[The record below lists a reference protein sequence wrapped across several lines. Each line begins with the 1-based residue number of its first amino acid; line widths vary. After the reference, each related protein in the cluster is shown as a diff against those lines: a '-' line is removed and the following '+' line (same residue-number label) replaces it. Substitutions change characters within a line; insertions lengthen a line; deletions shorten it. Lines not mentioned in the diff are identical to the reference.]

1 MVLVGLSI
9 TIYGVTIYYLLPLA
23 LLSMNLTL
31 VSQIIIFILVGLLF
45 ALTLL
50 AFNTQSTLERICT
63 NVFLF
68 FEQASI
74 KSMVIKNLAA
84 HRRRNQ
90 MTGLIY
96 SLSLGFLLFLSISC
110 RMQINVSSMEQL
122 KEHASYFVVL
132 TKDSNT
138 LHVPTLEQIMLMN
151 NHIIEEFSWVTAPLH
166 AYKNSHVT
174 KATINDIQNRGEMDQ
189 DVFGIMPNYF
199 ATTIADFSTEL
210 HDYEDWD
217 QYYLG
222 TPFTSELNLSEQLY
236 TPRGS

>member
-1 MVLVGLSI
+1 
-9 TIYGVTIYYLLPLA
+9 
-23 LLSMNLTL
+23 
-31 VSQIIIFILVGLLF
+31 
-45 ALTLL
+45 
-50 AFNTQSTLERICT
+50 
-63 NVFLF
+63 
-68 FEQASI
+68 
-74 KSMVIKNLAA
+74 
-84 HRRRNQ
+84 

-166 AYKNSHVT
+166 AYENSHVT
-174 KATINDIQNRGEMDQ
+174 KATINDMQNRGEMDQ

-199 ATTIADFSTEL
+199 ATTIDDFSTEL
-210 HDYEDWD
+210 NDYEDWD

-222 TPFTSELNLSEQLY
+222 TPFTSELNLSE
-236 TPRGS
+236 

>member
-74 KSMVIKNLAA
+74 KAMVIKNLAA

-132 TKDSNT
+132 TKNQNT

-166 AYKNSHVT
+166 SYENSHVT
-174 KATINDIQNRGEMDQ
+174 KATINDVQNRGEMDQ
-189 DVFGIMPNYF
+189 DIFGIMPNYF
-199 ATTIADFSTEL
+199 ATTIAEFSTEL
-210 HDYEDWD
+210 
-217 QYYLG
+217 
-222 TPFTSELNLSEQLY
+222 
-236 TPRGS
+236 